1 MKNKVICILVVVG
14 ALFVSFMFT
23 SLDQKAL
30 FARVHQHRMI
40 TSAQPMD
47 DEATRL
53 PIVSIDTQG
62 KKIPGEPVI
71 DQEGNVSG
79 YTVNELGEKM
89 SEMEVSIY
97 DDETMIN
104 RINNKPTQVTKSLVR
119 YRGHSSRLFSKKGY
133 LLRFVQD
140 DGDHDLDVMGMGKES
155 EWVLHGPFLD
165 KTLMRNR
172 SGNAIYTRCTFLPFI
187 CRW

>member
-104 RINNKPTQVTKSLVR
+104 RINNNS
-119 YRGHSSRLFSKKGY
+119 GHKIACTLSWTFFTFVFKERISTPFCTRRWRSRFGCY
-133 LLRFVQD
+133 
-140 DGDHDLDVMGMGKES
+140 GHGKR
-155 EWVLHGPFLD
+155 
-165 KTLMRNR
+165 K
-172 SGNAIYTRCTFLPFI
+172 
-187 CRW
+187 